1 MESLVQPKY
10 SIVGLDKWINYVT
23 GFVFRYRMLFIL
35 LFLIAIG
42 YGVYEA
48 VLRSAD
54 NALLKNIAVIATY
67 GSVVIGVFY
76 AVLNYEHKHQKDL
89 YDIRFAKC
97 AEAYNAICEWHRPAM
112 VDNLKTTKQLFETKK
127 HLILENKAKDF
138 YEELEQND
146 EARAALIAILNY
158 FESLAVGINQ
168 GILDELFVKRL
179 FRTLMMSYFNDYSF
193 YIMYK
198 RKYHNAPTIW
208 LEFTR
213 LADNWQK
220 GLSLTD

>member
-67 GSVVIGVFY
+67 GSVVVGVFY
-76 AVLNYEHKHQKDL
+76 AILNYEHKHQKDL

-97 AEAYNAICEWHRPAM
+97 SLTYNTMCEWHRPAM
-112 VDNLKTTKQLFETKK
+112 MENLKTTKELFESKK

-138 YEELEQND
+138 YEELEENND
-146 EARAALIAILNY
+146 ARAALISILN
-158 FESLAVGINQ
+158 FLETIAVGIYHQ
-168 GILDELFVKRL
+168 LLEEDFVKTI
-179 FRTLMMSYFNDYSF
+179 FKTLMIGYYNEYNF
-193 YIMYK
+193 YIIYR
-198 RKYHNAPTIW
+198 RKFHKEPNAW
-208 LEFTR
+208 VKFTA
-213 LADNWQK
+213 LAEKWQFE
-220 GLSLTD
+220 L